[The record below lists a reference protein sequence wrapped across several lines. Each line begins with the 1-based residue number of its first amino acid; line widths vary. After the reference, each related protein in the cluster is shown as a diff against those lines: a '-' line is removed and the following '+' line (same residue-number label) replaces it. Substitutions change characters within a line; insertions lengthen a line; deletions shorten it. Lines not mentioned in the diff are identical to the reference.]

1 MNKENILKVIKK
13 LRESS
18 DKRKF
23 KQGFDV
29 VVNLKQ
35 IDLKKPD
42 HKVESFLVL
51 PHGNGKKLKV
61 CAFVDKE
68 LINGAKAVFDR
79 VVAKD
84 DFPRVSKKEL
94 KNIAREF
101 DFFVAQAS
109 CMVDIAKVF
118 GKVFG
123 PRNKM
128 PNPKM
133 GCVVPPTASLAQ
145 VKERLNKTI
154 RLQNKK
160 ELIVKASI
168 GKESMSD
175 EQILQ
180 NITTTFDTILR
191 GLPHDKQNIGSI
203 YLKLTMSAPVQVGG
217 KQ

>member
-68 LINGAKAVFDR
+68 LINDAKAVFDR

-84 DFPRVSKKEL
+84 DFSRVSKKEL

-118 GKVFG
+118 GRALGSKG
-123 PRNKM
+123 KM
-128 PNPKM
+128 PNPKA
-133 GCVVPPTASLAQ
+133 GCVITPGTNLKDLYNKLQKTVKLATRN
-145 VKERLNKTI
+145 EP
-154 RLQNKK
+154 
-160 ELIVKASI
+160 IVKTLV
-168 GKESMSD
+168 GKEDMDDKKIEENIIAVYNSL
-175 EQILQ
+175 LQ
-180 NITTTFDTILR
+180 TLPQEKNNIKNVL
-191 GLPHDKQNIGSI
+191 
-203 YLKLTMSAPVQVGG
+203 LKFTMGAPVSIE
-217 KQ
+217 